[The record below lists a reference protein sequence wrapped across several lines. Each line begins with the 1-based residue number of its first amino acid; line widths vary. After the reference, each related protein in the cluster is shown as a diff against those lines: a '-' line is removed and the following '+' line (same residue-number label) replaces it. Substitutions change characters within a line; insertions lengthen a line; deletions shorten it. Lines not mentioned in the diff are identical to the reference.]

1 MSTYCVLGIIL
12 VLERPSGSSHSNGG
26 KGRIKYEKHI
36 SAIEME
42 LSCGAQ
48 RKNVV
53 MIIT

>member
-12 VLERPSGSSHSNGG
+12 ALERLSGSLHSSAETEQT
-26 KGRIKYEKHI
+26 KYGNPVSI
-36 SAIEME
+36 REME

-53 MIIT
+53 TTIR